1 MDSAR
6 RTASIHAPRVPSA
19 HAVASGA
26 LISQPLSP
34 DALPRISGRSL
45 RSLVALCS
53 SALTALVAM
62 SRHHGLCSRLRG
74 RLSPRRRRVYA
85 TLRRRRARC
94 SVVASI
100 IICSVKSATRI
111 TLRVVTPRVCRG
123 YRHAPTLRF
132 AQGSDR
138 QIPITASLP
147 KVGRQKGNDE
157 YEVRNHLSER

>member
-94 SVVASI
+94 SVVAFRIASP
-100 IICSVKSATRI
+100 SNPRQSWLFAKPMRQGFLSALSR
-111 TLRVVTPRVCRG
+111 
-123 YRHAPTLRF
+123 YHAPACSSFL
-132 AQGSDR
+132 QH
-138 QIPITASLP
+138 TASQGWLTP
-147 KVGRQKGNDE
+147 A
-157 YEVRNHLSER
+157 LSARRPY